1 MLILLLLLA
10 VMTLAFAN
18 GANDVSRGIAT
29 LVGSG
34 RAKPHAAIGWGSVW
48 TVVGAFSGC
57 WLAPRLLKSYSGGVF
72 LNGHG
77 TKEVPV
83 LEAPFFLA
91 AAVAATLW
99 VGFAT
104 WRKLPVSSTHAL
116 TGGLIGSACASF
128 GWTSLDWS
136 AAGLR
141 LLLPLALSP
150 WLASLLIALFLR
162 LGQRFCTWCGQ
173 YCVCLEQRTASTAA
187 ADGALCLTPEECSL
201 TTGNT
206 ADCDSWPMV
215 TSRFDVMDLL
225 HWGSGALISFA
236 RGLNDMPKI
245 LALGWAAGALGAS
258 LGWAFGLG
266 ALAMGAGCLFAGRRV
281 TQTMGFEI
289 TQITPQSG
297 FLANSSAALL
307 VTFASP
313 LGLPVSTTH
322 VTGGA
327 IIGLGFHSGRGAL
340 HWSTVRQ
347 ILFAWVVTMPC
358 CVFIAWSLRYF
369 LV

>member
-1 MLILLLLLA
+1 MLILSLLMV

-34 RAKPHAAIGWGSVW
+34 RAKPSVAIGWGSGW

-57 WLAPRLLKSYSGGVF
+57 WLATRLLEAYSGGVF

-77 TKEVPV
+77 TNEVP
-83 LEAPFFLA
+83 LLDAPFFLA

-116 TGGLIGSACASF
+116 TGGLIGSACAAF
-128 GWTSLDWS
+128 GWASIDWS

-141 LLLPLALSP
+141 FLLPLAISP
-150 WLASLLIALFLR
+150 LLAFLLIALFQR
-162 LGQRFCTWCGQ
+162 LGQRFCHWCGQ
-173 YCVCLEQRTASTAA
+173 YCVCVEQRTAGTVTAE
-187 ADGALCLTPEECSL
+187 GTLCLSAESCL
-201 TTGNT
+201 TTGST
-206 ADCDSWPMV
+206 ADCDSSPVV
-215 TSRFDVMDLL
+215 TSRFDVMDML

-289 TQITPQSG
+289 TRITPQGG

-307 VTFASP
+307 VTLASP

-327 IIGLGFHSGRGAL
+327 IMGLGLQSGSSAL
-340 HWSTVRQ
+340 HWSTIRQ
-347 ILFAWVVTMPC
+347 ILFAWLVTMPC
-358 CVFIAWSLRYF
+358 CILIALLLRHLF
-369 LV
+369 A